1 MKRIVS
7 AVMTLII
14 VTGMLFA
21 ADPIKLDSTFSN
33 VSCGPHASCGCCSN
47 WASGDRPQSDRGM
60 AGGERRKS
68 TP

>member
-7 AVMTLII
+7 DVMTLIT

-21 ADPIKLDSTFSN
+21 ADPINLDPTFAN
-33 VSCGPHASCGCCSN
+33 VSYGPHASCGCCSN
-47 WASGDRPQSDRGM
+47 WANSDRSQSDRGM
-60 AGGERRKS
+60 AGPERRKI